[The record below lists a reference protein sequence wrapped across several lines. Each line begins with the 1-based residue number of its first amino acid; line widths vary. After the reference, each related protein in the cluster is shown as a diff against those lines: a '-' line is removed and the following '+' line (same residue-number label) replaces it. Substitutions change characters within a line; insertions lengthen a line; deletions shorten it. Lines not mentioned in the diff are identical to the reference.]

1 MHVHKL
7 HIIHEKKQKNISN
20 NLNTETRSQIYKEEL
35 KTLILDVSS
44 LFFAYSHTDK
54 TAQRA

>member
-1 MHVHKL
+1 M
-7 HIIHEKKQKNISN
+7 EKKQKNISN

-35 KTLILDVSS
+35 KTLILDVRS
-44 LFFAYSHTDK
+44 LFFAYSRTDK

>member
-1 MHVHKL
+1 MK
-7 HIIHEKKQKNISN
+7 KKQKNISN